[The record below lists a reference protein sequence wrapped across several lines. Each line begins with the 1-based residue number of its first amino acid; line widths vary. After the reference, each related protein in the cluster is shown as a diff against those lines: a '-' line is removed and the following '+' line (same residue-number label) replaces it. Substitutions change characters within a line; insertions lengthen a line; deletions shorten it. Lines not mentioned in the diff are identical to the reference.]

1 MNNVELYIDIFR
13 EYIYFVIYITWNL
26 IITFNE
32 LIVTLLT
39 FTYISQYLQ
48 NISNLFVGKRLF

>member
-48 NISNLFVGKRLF
+48 NISKLFVGKRLF